1 MSNTF
6 FHEYLKKPFQK
17 RSYNSCVVSCYVH
30 HWWLHHTGSDY
41 LFKTLTTTSPISWKS
56 NVPVRTNRKYLLF
69 GSRLSN
75 EKSFVKPPVVS
86 KGAFQNLIILATRSK
101 KKKKIEKEL
110 NLKIV

>member
-1 MSNTF
+1 V
-6 FHEYLKKPFQK
+6 LL
-17 RSYNSCVVSCYVH
+17 VVTYT
-30 HWWLHHTGSDY
+30 TGGCTTPVVTRDY
-41 LFKTLTTTSPISWKS
+41 LFKTLTTTSAISWKS

-101 KKKKIEKEL
+101 NKIEKKL